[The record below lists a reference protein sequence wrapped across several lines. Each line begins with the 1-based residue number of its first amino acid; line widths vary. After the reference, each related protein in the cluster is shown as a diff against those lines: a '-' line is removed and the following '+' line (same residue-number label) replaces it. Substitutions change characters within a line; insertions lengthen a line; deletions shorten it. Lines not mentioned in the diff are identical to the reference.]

1 MQKRACVFYESS
13 SYNKLGK
20 REGGEKSEERQREK
34 KNKKR
39 VDACVCDSLQLL
51 VT

>member
-1 MQKRACVFYESS
+1 MQKHACVFYDSS

-20 REGGEKSEERQREK
+20 EDGDEKSEERE
-34 KNKKR
+34 KR
-39 VDACVCDSLQLL
+39 VDTCACVCDSLQLL